1 MKKKILVADDETGLL
16 AMTLLRLNK
25 MGYDAFGGANG
36 EEALELARQRMP
48 DLILLD
54 KLMPKL
60 NGDEVLKILKK
71 DETLQHIPVILI
83 SAAVED
89 LEEKAWESGAAGFLF
104 KPCETSE
111 LLDMI
116 KKYTG

>member
-1 MKKKILVADDETGLL
+1 MKKKILVVDDEAGLL

-36 EEALELARQRMP
+36 QAALDLARQRMP

-60 NGDEVLKILKK
+60 NGDEVLKMLKK
-71 DETLQHIPVILI
+71 DEKLKHIPVILV

-89 LEEKAWESGAAGFLF
+89 LEEKARESGAAGFLF
-104 KPCETSE
+104 KPCETRE
-111 LLDMI
+111 MLDMI
-116 KKYTG
+116 KKYTE

>member
-1 MKKKILVADDETGLL
+1 MKKKILVVDDEVGLL

-25 MGYDAFGGANG
+25 TGYDAFGAVNG
-36 EEALELARQRMP
+36 REALDLARQRMP

-54 KLMPKL
+54 KLMPELK
-60 NGDEVLKILKK
+60 GDEVLKILKK
-71 DETLQHIPVILI
+71 DGKLKHIPVILI

-89 LEEKAWESGAAGFLF
+89 LEESARASGAAGFLF

>member
-25 MGYDAFGGANG
+25 MGYDAFGSANG
-36 EEALELARQRMP
+36 REALDLTRQRMP

-60 NGDEVLKILKK
+60 SGDEVLKILKK
-71 DETLQHIPVILI
+71 ERCWIYP
-83 SAAVED
+83 S
-89 LEEKAWESGAAGFLF
+89 
-104 KPCETSE
+104 
-111 LLDMI
+111 
-116 KKYTG
+116 

>member
-1 MKKKILVADDETGLL
+1 MKKKILVVDDEVGLL

-25 MGYDAFGGANG
+25 MGYDAFGGVNG
-36 EEALELARQRMP
+36 QEALDLTRQRMP

-71 DETLQHIPVILI
+71 DEKLRSIPVILI

-89 LEEKAWESGAAGFLF
+89 LEERARESGAVGFLF

-116 KKYTG
+116 KKHIG

>member
-1 MKKKILVADDETGLL
+1 MKKKILVVDDEAGLL

-36 EEALELARQRMP
+36 EEALDLARQRMP

-60 NGDEVLKILKK
+60 NGDEVLRILKK
-71 DETLQHIPVILI
+71 DEKLKHIPVIMI

-89 LEEKAWESGAAGFLF
+89 LEEKSRENGAAGFLF
-104 KPCETSE
+104 KPYETSE

-116 KKYTG
+116 KKYIG